1 MNTYS
6 FTKEKGKWYINL
18 KDDLREFNKSELVL
32 LEGSRPLLDFLSNEK
47 KKVTLAID
55 VTPFDKA
62 YSLELTQMSDG
73 PAGGG
78 GYYELR
84 DYRGRVLQE
93 ELWLSDIPLFVFGDI
108 PEHIFL
114 RNEKRIPTQP
124 MA

>member
-6 FTKEKGKWYINL
+6 FTKEDGNWYINL
-18 KDDLREFNKSELVL
+18 KHDLKEFNKSELVL
-32 LEGSRPLLDFLSNEK
+32 LEGSLPLLDFLSNER

-55 VTPFDKA
+55 NNPFDKA
-62 YSLELTQMSDG
+62 YTLALTQMSNG
-73 PAGGG
+73 PAGG

-84 DYRGRVLQE
+84 DHRGRVLHE

-114 RNEKRIPTQP
+114 RREKNFSIHPL
-124 MA
+124 A

>member
-6 FTKEKGKWYINL
+6 FTKEDGNWYINL
-18 KDDLREFNKSELVL
+18 KNDLKVFNKSELVL
-32 LEGSRPLLDFLSNEK
+32 LEGSLPLLDFLSNER

-62 YSLELTQMSDG
+62 YRLELTQLSDG
-73 PAGGG
+73 PSGG

-84 DYRGRVLQE
+84 DDRGRVLQE

-114 RNEKRIPTQP
+114 RSEKRFSIQP